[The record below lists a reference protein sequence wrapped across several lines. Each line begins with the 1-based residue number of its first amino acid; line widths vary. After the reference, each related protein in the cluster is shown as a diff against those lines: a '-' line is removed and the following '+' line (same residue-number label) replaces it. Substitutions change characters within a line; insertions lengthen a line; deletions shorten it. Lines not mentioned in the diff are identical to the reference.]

1 MRKETQFKDA
11 FNKDVDYAVYYY
23 TSNTTKKE
31 YRSIYRDKELTDL
44 ATVSELKSLAT
55 KVVFTDVD
63 ANAGNANYMQK
74 PFAFYFKE
82 AEYSEEYGY
91 IIGPIAVFAVYKS
104 VTGARSSILELNV
117 DETIYP
123 EDVAETPSMPTL
135 SEESEDTE
143 IYSEEAKDT
152 NL

>member
-11 FNKDVDYAVYYY
+11 FNKDVDYTVYYY
-23 TSNTTKKE
+23 TSNTAKKE

-63 ANAGNANYMQK
+63 ANEANANYMQK
-74 PFAFYFKE
+74 PFAFRFTE
-82 AEYSEEYGY
+82 AEYSEEDGY

-104 VTGARSSILELNV
+104 VTGARLSALELTAN
-117 DETIYP
+117 ETVYP
-123 EDVAETPSMPTL
+123 EDVAETPSIPAL
-135 SEESEDTE
+135 SDES
-143 IYSEEAKDT
+143 
-152 NL
+152 